1 MKRALLAALLALL
14 ASAGASDPGKEDSQ
28 TFTVEQA
35 RVLARQALYAG
46 RFDLARDVATVLV
59 RANPEDAYAYGI
71 LAAAQSR
78 LKAHKQARS
87 AARLSYKHS
96 ETPAQKFGAA
106 RTAASIAFQQERPTA
121 SQIWLRLAAT
131 HAETPRQDEV
141 LSRDYSN
148 VRRAN
153 PLRFNINL
161 SVAPS
166 NNVNNGTDNVLEVNN
181 GIPTG
186 SGINASSR
194 ALDGTVGTLDVQLR
208 YRLAQSQKSRTTAS
222 GRLYVRRVKLSAESE
237 RELQEDAASHL
248 DTPLTNSNFD
258 ETYADVG
265 LEHTFALGAP
275 GNTLSLGTTVGAKWF
290 VDDRLYDSAKLT
302 LSRGLKLSDATRLQ
316 LHGGFERRFYT
327 AGSFKDRDIV
337 TLGGTVSH
345 KLKGGDKL
353 SVGLTVQEQN
363 GDFTNSDYMT
373 ASIRANYSFGKQ
385 LGPVRISTGLTF
397 GYTDYDD
404 YRLFRSIDGGRQDES
419 LYGDVSLFFAD
430 YDFAGFAPNLRIR
443 TGRRSSNVNRFE
455 IDETTI
461 TLGIQSKF

>member
-1 MKRALLAALLALL
+1 MKRALLAALLTLL
-14 ASAGASDPGKEDSQ
+14 ASAGATDPKKEDSQ

-59 RANPEDAYAYGI
+59 RTNPEDAYAYGI

-131 HAETPRQDEV
+131 HAENPKQEEV
-141 LSRDYSN
+141 LSRDYAK

-166 NNVNNGTDNVLEVNN
+166 DNVNNGTDNVLEVINDVPTLGVFN
-181 GIPTG
+181 G
-186 SGINASSR
+186 SSR
-194 ALDGTVGTLDVQLR
+194 ALPGTVGTLDVQLR
-208 YRLAQSQKSRTTAS
+208 YRIAQSKKSQTS
-222 GRLYVRRVKLSAESE
+222 VMGRLYTRRVDLSESAEDIAPNVKNS
-237 RELQEDAASHL
+237 DFAS
-248 DTPLTNSNFD
+248 
-258 ETYADVG
+258 TYVEAGID
-265 LEHTFALGAP
+265 HAFALGAP
-275 GNTLSLGTTVGAKWF
+275 GNSLRLGGALGASWF
-290 VDDRLYDSAKLT
+290 GGDRSYDFLKLN
-302 LSRGLKLSDATRLQ
+302 LSRGLKLSPSSNLTLRTGA
-316 LHGGFERRFYT
+316 ERRFST
-327 AGSFKDRDIV
+327 RGTIRDTDVV
-337 TLGGTVSH
+337 TLGATVSH
-345 KLKGGDKL
+345 KLKRGDKV
-353 SVGLTVQEQN
+353 SVGLTVQDVT
-363 GDFTNSDYMT
+363 GDFVNADYQT
-373 ASIRANYSFGKQ
+373 ASLRANYTFGKQ
-385 LGPVRISTGLTF
+385 LGPIQISTGLTF
-397 GYTDYDD
+397 GYTDYED
-404 YRLFRSIDGGRQDES
+404 YRLVRTVDGGRQDES

-430 YDFAGFAPNLRIR
+430 YDFAGFAPTIRLR